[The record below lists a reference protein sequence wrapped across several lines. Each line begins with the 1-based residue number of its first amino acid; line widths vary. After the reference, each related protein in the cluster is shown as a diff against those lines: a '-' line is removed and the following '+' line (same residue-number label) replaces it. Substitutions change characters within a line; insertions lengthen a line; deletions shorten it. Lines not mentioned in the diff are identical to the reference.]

1 MVTTRGGRRVRRRV
15 IGLALTCLGFVVG
28 VTPAAGTGV
37 FTLTPFTVPFMG
49 ARNAA
54 PEAINNLGQIVGS
67 YSDAAGHNHGFVRDA
82 RGHFSTI
89 NVTFPGNPTTD
100 TIARGINDFG
110 VIVGSYTAPA
120 DPAGKRFHGYVLA
133 RGASI
138 RLNAPFAGAFNTR
151 PRGIN
156 DYGAIVGSYDTA
168 AGRHAFVRTAGTF
181 SRLAVPFAGA
191 DRFAFACAINS
202 LGQVLGG
209 YRDATGALHGFLVT
223 WGEATVINFP
233 GAVET
238 LPTGINDL
246 SQIVGVYVDDRNAVH
261 SFFESDGH
269 FMTIDLPGIPTTIL
283 SRAHLTSA
291 VFPALVPGV
300 FGLSNAQI
308 TGNFRDNGNTFHGF
322 LGVLEIPADQDRTRE
337 SARVGVLHP

>member
-1 MVTTRGGRRVRRRV
+1 MRRRV
-15 IGLALTCLGFVVG
+15 IGLALTCLGFMAG
-28 VTPAAGTGV
+28 VTSAAGTGL
-37 FTLTPFTVPFMG
+37 FTLTPFTVPFTD
-49 ARNAA
+49 ARNAT
-54 PEAINNLGQIVGS
+54 PQAINNLGQIVGS
-67 YSDAAGHNHGFVRDA
+67 YGDAAGHDHGFMRDA

-89 NVTFPGNPTTD
+89 NVTFPGIPTSN

-120 DPAGKRFHGYVLA
+120 EPAGKRVHGFVLA
-133 RGASI
+133 HGSSI
-138 RLNAPFAGAFNTR
+138 RFNAPFAGAFNTR

-168 AGRHAFVRTAGTF
+168 AGRQAFVRSAGSF

-191 DRFAFACAINS
+191 DRFAFACTINN

-209 YRDATGALHGFLVT
+209 YRDATGLLHGFLMT
-223 WGEATVINFP
+223 GGETTAINFP

-246 SQIVGVYVDDRNAVH
+246 SQIVGVYVDDRNAVQ

-269 FMTIDLPGIPTTIL
+269 FMTIDLPGAPTTIL
-283 SRAHLTSA
+283 PRAHLTSA
-291 VFPALVPGV
+291 PFPAFVPGV

-308 TGNFRDNGNTFHGF
+308 TGNFLDSSNAFHGF

-337 SARVGVLHP
+337 TARVGVLHP